1 MRSQKLHSLA
11 EFYLLGYSVPA
22 VHVCMDAYVK
32 QLGPQHRQLGHVYP
46 FVEAMGMIFG
56 EKGKICSLLHLF
68 LDLDIIDS
76 KYIESILPKSKRGVK
91 KK

>member
-1 MRSQKLHSLA
+1 
-11 EFYLLGYSVPA
+11 
-22 VHVCMDAYVK
+22 MDAYVK

-56 EKGKICSLLHLF
+56 EKGLQCSLLHLF

-76 KYIESILPKSKRGVK
+76 KYIESILPKQTRKQRSKK
-91 KK
+91 